1 MLRSLAHP
9 QTFEERLAEY
19 KLRLEQKASKLK
31 PGPERDDLLKK
42 AHQIETV
49 THINEWL
56 SSPNLQPPR

>member
-19 KLRLEQKASKLK
+19 KVRLQQKASTLK

-42 AHQIETV
+42 AQQIDTV
-49 THINEWL
+49 THINERL